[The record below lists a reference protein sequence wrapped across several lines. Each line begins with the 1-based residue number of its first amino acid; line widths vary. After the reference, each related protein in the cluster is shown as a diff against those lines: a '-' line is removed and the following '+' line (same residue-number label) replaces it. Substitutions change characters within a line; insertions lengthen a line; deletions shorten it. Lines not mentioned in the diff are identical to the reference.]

1 MANEN
6 TFEVRV
12 YDRNLMR
19 KGTIEDQTSL
29 LWTRKYFE
37 PGDFELHVPLTG
49 KNIQLLTEGNV
60 IAYKGSV
67 EAGTVEEIEYAD
79 SHDKKEIIVKGRF
92 LSSYLDRRLIRSTV
106 NFSGK
111 VEVAMRQ
118 LVSGVTPIPLLVLGD
133 LKGYTPTVRFQATM
147 KNLLD
152 YEKKLSSSSNLGF
165 RCRPDFDRK
174 KIIFEVYQG
183 IDRTID
189 QNIAHRVT
197 FSDEYENLKSADYVY
212 NSQIYKT
219 LAVVG
224 GQGEGADRVYV
235 EVGGG
240 SGLDLREVFVDA
252 KDISQDNLTDA
263 EYKEALRQRGLETL
277 AKDALSHS
285 LTSETQ
291 PDVNFQYKKD
301 YDLGD
306 IVTIQKTSWGLKTYQ
321 RITEIQEV
329 YENKK
334 MKIVPTFGSPLP
346 EAVKWED

>member
-1 MANEN
+1 MANEK
-6 TFEVRV
+6 TLEIRV
-12 YDRNLMR
+12 YDRNMMR
-19 KGTIEDQTSL
+19 KGVIENERSL
-29 LWTRKYFE
+29 LWVRKYFE
-37 PGDFELHVPLTG
+37 PGTFEMHAPLTDQ
-49 KNIQLLTEGNV
+49 NLQLLVEDNL
-60 IAYKGSV
+60 IAYEGSV
-67 EAGTVEEIEYAD
+67 EAGTIEEVRYTENFD
-79 SHDKKEIIVKGRF
+79 LNEIVVKGRF

-118 LVSGVTPIPLLVLGD
+118 LVSGVTAIPLLELGD
-133 LKGYTPTVRFQATM
+133 LKGYTSTVRFQATM

-152 YEKKLSSSSNLGF
+152 YEKKLASSSNLGF
-165 RCRPDFDRK
+165 RCRPDFSAK
-174 KIIFEVYQG
+174 KIYFEVYQG
-183 IDRTID
+183 TDRTTG
-189 QNIAHRVT
+189 QNVASRVT
-197 FSDEYENLKSADYVY
+197 FSEEYENLNSADYIY

-224 GQGEGADRVYV
+224 GQGEGSDRVYV

-252 KDISQDNLTDA
+252 KDIRQDKLTDA

-277 AKDALSHS
+277 AKDALSVS
-285 LTSETQ
+285 LTSETR
-291 PDVNFQYKKD
+291 PDVNFTYKKD

-306 IVTIQKTSWGLKTYQ
+306 IVTVQKTSWGLKSYQ

-329 YENKK
+329 YENKR
-334 MKIVPTFGSPLP
+334 MKVVPTFGSPLP